1 MNREQKTVF
10 VGLSG
15 GVDSGV
21 SAALLLREGYKVV
34 GLFARISLAGYQC
47 TAGED
52 RRDALRVAAHLG
64 IPFEEVDLSEAYR
77 MRVFADMLAG
87 YRRGETPNPD
97 ALCNREIKFGLL
109 YDYVR
114 SRGGDFFA
122 TGHYARTETAANGE
136 THLLAGVD
144 PEKDQSYFLWM
155 VPSERLAHTLFPV
168 GGLHKT
174 EVRALAAEF
183 GLPNAK
189 RKDSQGLCF
198 LGQIS
203 IEEMLKRELRLE
215 DGDVLDE
222 QGKVIGRH
230 HGAALY
236 TVGQRHGF
244 SVPAQDANEVSR
256 MVVVT
261 DVAQNTITVA
271 ARVSE
276 ASGDDRH
283 PSPNPPHPN
292 PLPGKGEGA
301 AAKPPINSSSSP
313 IPGRGCPT
321 GQVRGSGNITVLLRE
336 TNWIGELE
344 AGALSARF
352 RYRQPLMQAEL
363 RGTNEV
369 ILPGEIALPKGQS
382 LVLYRGERCLGGGII
397 T

>member
-1 MNREQKTVF
+1 MF
-10 VGLSG
+10 IGLSG

-21 SAALLLREGYKVV
+21 SAALLQKEGYRVV
-34 GLFARISLAGYQC
+34 GLFARISLAGYRC

-52 RRDALRVAAHLG
+52 RRDALRVATHLG

-77 MRVFADMLAG
+77 TRVFADMLAG

-122 TGHYARTETAANGE
+122 TGHYARTECVVGGE

-155 VPSERLAHTLFPV
+155 VPSDRLAHTLFPV
-168 GGLHKT
+168 GGLRKT
-174 EVRALAAEF
+174 EVRALAAKF
-183 GLPNAK
+183 GLPNAR

-198 LGQIS
+198 LGHIS
-203 IEEMLKRELRLE
+203 IEEMLKRELHLE

-222 QGKVIGRH
+222 NGKVIGRH
-230 HGAALY
+230 HGAAMC

-244 SVPAQDANEVSR
+244 SVPACVADE
-256 MVVVT
+256 MPHVVIAT
-261 DVAQNTITVA
+261 DVAKNTITVA
-271 ARVSE
+271 ERVE
-276 ASGDDRH
+276 VVPKGAAAPH
-283 PSPNPPHPN
+283 PS

-301 AAKPPINSSSSP
+301 AAKPTLNSSSSP

-321 GQVRGSGNITVLLRE
+321 GQVRGSGNITILLRE
-336 TNWIGELE
+336 TNWIGEFE
-344 AGALSARF
+344 TGAVSARF
-352 RYRQPLMQAEL
+352 RYRQALIQAEL
-363 RGTNEV
+363 RGVGEV
-369 ILPGEIALPKGQS
+369 ILSEKVALPKGQS

>member
-1 MNREQKTVF
+1 MF
-10 VGLSG
+10 IGLSG

-21 SAALLLREGYKVV
+21 SAALLQKEGYRVV
-34 GLFARISLAGYQC
+34 GLFARISLAGYRC

-52 RRDALRVAAHLG
+52 RRDALRVATHLG

-77 MRVFADMLAG
+77 TRVFADMLAG

-122 TGHYARTETAANGE
+122 TGHYARTETLASGE

-168 GGLHKT
+168 GGLRKT

-183 GLPNAK
+183 GLPNAR

-244 SVPAQDANEVSR
+244 SVPARGANEVPH
-256 MVVVT
+256 MVIAT
-261 DVAQNTITVA
+261 DVGRNTITVA
-271 ARVSE
+271 ERVV
-276 ASGDDRH
+276 GL
-283 PSPNPPHPN
+283 P
-292 PLPGKGEGA
+292 PLPLGEG
-301 AAKPPINSSSSP
+301 
-313 IPGRGCPT
+313 GGE
-321 GQVRGSGNITVLLRE
+321 GSGTYANATAALLRE
-336 TNWIGELE
+336 TNWIGEFE
-344 AGALSARF
+344 TGAVSARF
-352 RYRQPLMQAEL
+352 RYRQALIQAEL
-363 RGTNEV
+363 RGVGEV
-369 ILPGEIALPKGQS
+369 ILSEKVALPKGQS